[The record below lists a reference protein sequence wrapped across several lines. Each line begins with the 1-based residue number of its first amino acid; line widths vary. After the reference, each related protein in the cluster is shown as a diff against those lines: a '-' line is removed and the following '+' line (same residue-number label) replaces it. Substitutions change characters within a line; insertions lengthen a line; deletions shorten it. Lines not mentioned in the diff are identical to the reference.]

1 MSDNPD
7 EQARLHRERINLE
20 INELIQSEGN
30 IYRITEFLDFQ
41 TLIAKSVET
50 GRSSVLRL
58 DQIYPLSSLHHE
70 QIPEKVQIDIEEI
83 ADEDWKLANTRY
95 DIIQPLLEKETIGRN
110 DVQTRSQEIGVS
122 VATLYRWLNRYR
134 SSNTLSSLIP
144 MSRGWKKDRTRLATE
159 TETLIDEVI
168 QSFYLT
174 HQRPT
179 QQKAVLEVLRLCQL
193 KKIPPP
199 GSFCN

>member
-1 MSDNPD
+1 M
-7 EQARLHRERINLE
+7 
-20 INELIQSEGN
+20 
-30 IYRITEFLDFQ
+30 
-41 TLIAKSVET
+41 
-50 GRSSVLRL
+50 
-58 DQIYPLSSLHHE
+58 
-70 QIPEKVQIDIEEI
+70 
-83 ADEDWKLANTRY
+83 
-95 DIIQPLLEKETIGRN
+95 IQPLLEKETIGRN

-199 GSFCN
+199 GASAVKQRILRISEKNRLKGRGFKEKAKNKFSPVPGQYPGADVS